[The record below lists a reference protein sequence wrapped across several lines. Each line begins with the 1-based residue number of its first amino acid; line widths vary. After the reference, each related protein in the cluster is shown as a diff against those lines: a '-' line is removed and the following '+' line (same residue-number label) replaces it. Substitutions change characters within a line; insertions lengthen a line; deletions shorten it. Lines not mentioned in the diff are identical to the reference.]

1 MLPQPI
7 IEGEAMQKLAISE
20 VLSINEPEPAIV
32 EITVRLIDGTTAV
45 LRTNIFVAQ
54 SLAASIG
61 GLGM

>member
-1 MLPQPI
+1 MRAQSV
-7 IEGEAMQKLAISE
+7 IEGEEVQKLAISE
-20 VLSINEPEPAIV
+20 VLSISEPEPAIV